1 MTTKMEKKMIGNFYR
16 LSEENIE
23 LKAEIERLR
32 ADAKQSEIV
41 IESRMELIDRQAY
54 RIKKMEDALA
64 EERAR
69 RNAHVDEDTWRY
81 LERRKDVLLEEYLG
95 DARQEL
101 QEEGK
106 IGNGDHFQDTPKM
119 VWQITEERKNA
130 LRFSISGEMSPTCS
144 CKCCKDA
151 IATIRAMLEE
161 A

>member
-1 MTTKMEKKMIGNFYR
+1 MTFDLERARR
-16 LSEENIE
+16 LWDFLQDDCAEVGDVLGEMV
-23 LKAEIERLR
+23 AEIERLR

-81 LERRKDVLLEEYLG
+81 LERRKDVRLEEYLD

-106 IGNGDHFQDTPKM
+106 IGTSDHIVET
-119 VWQITEERKNA
+119 
-130 LRFSISGEMSPTCS
+130 G
-144 CKCCKDA
+144 
-151 IATIRAMLEE
+151 
-161 A
+161 